1 MGKKV
6 DKNEMSFLDHLE
18 DLRWHIIRALA
29 AVAIC
34 GGVAFLFKSF
44 IFDTIIFG
52 PKQSSFPTYDVLCR
66 LSQFLGLDESFCF
79 DELPFKIQS
88 RKVATQFSTHM
99 WTSFVFGFIIAFPYV
114 IYQVWSFIAPGLY
127 KREKKYG
134 RYFIFFT
141 SLLFMS
147 GVIFGYYVITPLS
160 LRFLGT
166 YQVSGEVLN
175 EFDLESYIGLVKTS
189 VLASGLMF
197 ELPIIIYF
205 LSKFGLVTPAFLKA
219 NRKYAVVLILIVSA
233 IITPPDVASQFIVS
247 IPVLILY
254 EISIWISKVIYKK
267 QQKQLAKQKISG

>member
-1 MGKKV
+1 MAKAD

-18 DLRWHIIRALA
+18 ELRWHIIRALG
-29 AVAIC
+29 AVVIC

-44 IFDTIIFG
+44 IFDVIIFG
-52 PKQSSFPTYDVLCR
+52 PKQSDFPTYNVLCN
-66 LSQFLGLDESFCF
+66 LSQVFGLDESFCF

-99 WTSFVFGFIIAFPYV
+99 WTSFVFGFIVSFPYV
-114 IYQVWSFIAPGLY
+114 IYQVWSFISPGLY
-127 KREKKYG
+127 SRERKYG
-134 RYFIFFT
+134 KYFVFFT
-141 SLLFMS
+141 SLLFLT
-147 GVIFGYYVITPLS
+147 GVVFGYYVITPLS

-189 VLASGLMF
+189 ILASGLMF

-205 LSKFGLVTPAFLKA
+205 LSKLGLVTPSFLKN
-219 NRKYAVVLILIVSA
+219 NRKYAIVLILIISA
-233 IITPPDVASQFIVS
+233 IITPPDIASQFIVS

-254 EISIWISKVIYKK
+254 EFSILIAKVIYKK
-267 QQKQLAKQKISG
+267 QQKQLIGQR